1 MTKEI
6 SCAAP
11 NCKFRLRSEDENEL
25 VALVQ
30 QHAKSKHQTDVSGE
44 ELLAAAR
51 ESE

>member
-1 MTKEI
+1 MAKEI

-11 NCKFRLRSEDENEL
+11 NCKFRLRSEDEDEL

-30 QHAKSKHQTDVSGE
+30 QHAKAKHQMDASRE
-44 ELLAAAR
+44 ELLAAAK